1 MSKELTREEIQAG
14 TQNGTKKYENLDF
27 LGKYAMYMGV
37 AQLLEFGLKKLH
49 QEKYGNTLEEMERWT
64 LGRTKKELAAK
75 GLRPDFI
82 HFLESVVE
90 YRNYI
95 AHEILANF
103 ALMRSVIDNVETNH
117 YSKDERTLDKAILEL
132 EQLIF
137 LFDWTNQNNA
147 W

>member
-1 MSKELTREEIQAG
+1 MAKDLTQEEIQAG
-14 TQNGTKKYENLDF
+14 TQNGIKKYEHLDF

-49 QEKYGNTLEEMERWT
+49 EEKYGNTLEEMERWT
-64 LGRTKKELAAK
+64 LGKTKDKLAAK

-82 HFLESVVE
+82 HFLESVVKS
-90 YRNYI
+90 RNYI

-103 ALMRSVIDNVETNH
+103 ALMRSITDNLETSH
-117 YSKDERTLDKAILEL
+117 YSKDERILDKAILEL

-137 LFDWTNQNNA
+137 LFDWTNQNNG

>member
-1 MSKELTREEIQAG
+1 MAKELTREEIQAG
-14 TQNGTKKYENLDF
+14 TQNGAKKYENLDF

-37 AQLLEFGLKKLH
+37 AQILEFGLKKLH

-64 LGRTKKELAAK
+64 LGKTKNELAAK

-82 HFLESVVE
+82 NFLESVVE

-103 ALMRSVIDNVETNH
+103 ALMKSVIDNIETNQ

-132 EQLIF
+132 EQIIF

>member
-1 MSKELTREEIQAG
+1 MSIELTQKEIQIG
-14 TQNGTKKYENLDF
+14 IQNGTKKYEKLDF

-49 QEKYGNTLEEMERWT
+49 QEKFGNSLEEMERWT
-64 LGRTKKELAAK
+64 LGRTKNELAAK

-82 HFLESVVE
+82 HFLENVVE

-103 ALMRSVIDNVETNH
+103 ALMKSVIDNVETNH
-117 YSKDERTLDKAILEL
+117 YSKDERTLDKGILEL

>member
-1 MSKELTREEIQAG
+1 MSKVLTLEEIETG
-14 TQNGTKKYENLDF
+14 VQNGIKKYENLDF
-27 LGKYAMYMGV
+27 LGKYAMYVGV

-49 QEKYGNTLEEMERWT
+49 QERYGNTLQDMEKWT
-64 LGRTKKELAAK
+64 LGRTKKELAEK

-82 HFLESVVE
+82 SLLESVVD

-95 AHEILANF
+95 AHEILLNF
-103 ALMRSVIDNVETNH
+103 ALIKSITDNLKTNN
-117 YSKDERTLDKAILEL
+117 YSKDERILDKAILEL

-137 LFDWTNQNNA
+137 LFDWSNQNNA